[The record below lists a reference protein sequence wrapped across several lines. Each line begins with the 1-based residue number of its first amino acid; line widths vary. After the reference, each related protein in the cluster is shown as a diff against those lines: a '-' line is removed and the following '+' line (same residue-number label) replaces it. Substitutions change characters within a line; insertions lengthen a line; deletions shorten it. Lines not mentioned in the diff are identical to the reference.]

1 MEELFGVPTER
12 LMWILLAIFGA
23 ATLILGLSALRN
35 RVSFRM
41 AARNLP
47 RRSTQTILVVLG
59 LMLATML
66 FSASF
71 TTGDTLTNSLRVEA
85 LKNLG
90 QVDVQIQAKGSGAS
104 GPQQFGPTTSERA
117 KYFDAG
123 VADDVGERLSDKD
136 RVSGVAPAAIET
148 VPVTAKGSDLSEPS
162 TDVLGLDENR
172 MNGFDSLKTS
182 SGHPLNPSDLGKNE
196 VYLSAD
202 AAKGLD
208 VNKGDEV
215 EATFAQKV
223 DPNAAPNAP
232 PKASSKT
239 PSKTLS
245 KAPSKALSKA
255 ASKAPSAA
263 DSGAIPGAVP
273 VPQPSKLT
281 VAGIYKSGANPASST
296 SMVMPLERL
305 QERVGEEGK
314 INTVLITHKGPA
326 IDGAAGTEAT
336 IKTLKPLLEENDLKA
351 EPVKKDAIDQA
362 DSGGETFTSIFLL
375 FGQFSVAS
383 GVLLIFLIF
392 VMLAAERKHE
402 LGIARAVGMKRG
414 HLMRMFAFE
423 GALYALLA
431 SALGSVAGV
440 GVGWLMVR
448 VIGEAFAGSGFTIFF
463 DTRPQNVVIAFCL
476 GMVLTFAVVLI
487 SSWRVSRLNVVRA
500 IRDIPE
506 PDKKGRSFRGVL
518 LAIATPLAGA
528 GLVWQGLQADQTGLY
543 LLGISLIIV
552 GAALVA
558 RVLRVPE
565 RISFTLAGILLLGLW
580 LLPFDFAPSGMKEG
594 IDLFFISG
602 VMIVLAGVWV
612 IIYNSDILLGTVV
625 GLFGWLRGM
634 PPVLRAA
641 VSYPMQARF
650 RTGMTLAMFSLVVF
664 TIVTMSFIT
673 AAFGSIFEDTDRL
686 SGGFDVRADAGY
698 AAPISDMDKALKD
711 KKDINESDY
720 TAVGTLNGLSV
731 DAKQKDT
738 DRKPKTLFLQGVDG
752 GYTKNVGY
760 GFKSTVAKYDTSNE
774 VWTTL
779 RTEKNTAVISSDLA
793 PSRSSFNVGDAQPA
807 IKLSGFYG
815 EDKTLPK
822 NLYIKVEDPESG
834 ETRDLHV
841 IGVLEDTAFFAPGVT
856 TSRATVDDIAG
867 TPVPA
872 QSYQFR
878 LKEGIDPGTAAKDLE
893 KAFAENG
900 LQAVAIKKEI
910 EDGSTSQGLFNNLLM
925 GFMGLGLLVGIAA
938 LGVIAARS
946 VVERRQQ
953 IGMLRALGFQR
964 GQVRLAFLI
973 ESSFVALL
981 GIGLGVALGA
991 ALSVGIVDSF
1001 AEQISGI
1008 RYTVPWG
1015 TLGVIVGLAYLAS
1028 LLTTFLPARQASK
1041 VYPAEALRYE

>member
-1 MEELFGVPTER
+1 MDKLFGVPSEQ
-12 LMWILLAIFGA
+12 LMWALLAVFGA
-23 ATLILGLSALRN
+23 AVLILGLSALRN

-47 RRSTQTILVVLG
+47 RRRTQTILVVLG

-71 TTGDTLTNSLRVEA
+71 TTGDTLTNSLRVQA
-85 LKNLG
+85 LENLG
-90 QVDVQIQAKGSGAS
+90 QVDVQVQAKGSNAS
-104 GPQQFGPTTSERA
+104 GQQQFGPTNSERA
-117 KYFDAG
+117 NYFDAKL
-123 VADDVGERLSDKD
+123 ADDVRDRLSDED
-136 RVSGVAPAAIET
+136 RVSGVAQAAIET

-162 TDVLGLDENR
+162 TDVLGLDEGS
-172 MNGFDSLKTS
+172 MSGFDRLTAASGKTLK
-182 SGHPLNPSDLGKNE
+182 PSDLGKNE
-196 VYLSAD
+196 VYISSD

-208 VNKGDEV
+208 VRKGDEIQ
-215 EATFAQKV
+215 ATFVQKI
-223 DPNAAPNAP
+223 DPTAAPKAP
-232 PKASSKT
+232 PKAA
-239 PSKTLS
+239 L
-245 KAPSKALSKA
+245 KAS
-255 ASKAPSAA
+255 SKAPSAA
-263 DSGAIPGAVP
+263 GPGAVSGAVP

-281 VAGIYKSGANPASST
+281 VAGVYKSGANPASST
-296 SMVMPLERL
+296 SMVMPLQRL

-326 IDGAAGTEAT
+326 VEGAVGTDTTIDN
-336 IKTLKPLLEENDLKA
+336 LKPLLKENDLKA

-375 FGQFSVAS
+375 FGQFSVAA

-402 LGIARAVGMKRG
+402 LGIARAVGMRRG

-448 VIGEAFAGSGFTIFF
+448 VIGKAFAGSGFEISFATS
-463 DTRPQNVVIAFCL
+463 PQNVVIAFCL

-506 PDKKGRSFRGVL
+506 PDNKGRSVRGVL
-518 LAIATPLAGA
+518 LALATPLAGT
-528 GLVWQGLQADQTGLY
+528 GLVWQGLSAEQTGLY
-543 LLGISLIIV
+543 MLGLSLIIV

-565 RISFTLAGILLLGLW
+565 RISFTVAGVLLLGLW
-580 LLPFDFAPSGMKEG
+580 LLPYQFAPTGMTEG

-612 IIYNSDILLGTVV
+612 IIYNSDLLLGTVV
-625 GLFGWLRGM
+625 ALFGWLRGM

-641 VSYPMQARF
+641 VSYPMQSRF

-673 AAFGSIFEDTDRL
+673 AAFGSIFDDTHRL

-698 AAPISDMDKALKD
+698 AAPISDMNAALEDTKGID
-711 KKDINESDY
+711 DNDF
-720 TAVGTLNGLSV
+720 TAVGTLTGVSV
-731 DAKQKDT
+731 EAKQKGT
-738 DRKPKTLFLQGVDG
+738 DHKSKTLFLQGVDG

-760 GFKSTVAKYDTSNE
+760 AFKSTVPEYDTADE
-774 VWTTL
+774 VWSAL
-779 RTEKNTAVISSDLA
+779 RTERDTAVISSDLA
-793 PSRSSFNVGDAQPA
+793 PSRSNFEVGDAAPTL
-807 IKLSGFYG
+807 KLSGFYG
-815 EDKTLPK
+815 DDPTLPDD
-822 NLYIKVEDPESG
+822 LYIHVEDPESG
-834 ETRDLHV
+834 ETRNLRV

-856 TSRATVDDIAG
+856 SSRTTVGGIAG
-867 TPVPA
+867 SPVPA

-878 LKEGIDPGTAAKDLE
+878 LKKGVAPATAAKDLE

-900 LQAVAIKKEI
+900 LQAVAIEKEI

-1015 TLGVIVGLAYLAS
+1015 TLGVIVGLSYVAS
-1028 LLTTFLPARQASK
+1028 LLTTFLPARQASR

>member
-1 MEELFGVPTER
+1 VEELFGIPTQQ
-12 LMWILLAIFGA
+12 LVWILLAVFGA
-23 ATLILGLSALRN
+23 AALLLLLSAARN

-47 RRSTQTILVVLG
+47 RRRTQTILVVLG

-71 TTGDTLTNSLRVEA
+71 TTGDTLTNSLRVDA

-90 QVDVQIQAKGSGAS
+90 QVDVQVQAKGSEAS
-104 GPQQFGPTTSERA
+104 GQQQFGPTNSERA
-117 KYFDAG
+117 GYFDKKVAG
-123 VADDVGERLSDKD
+123 DVRDRLSGEN
-136 RVSGVAPAAIET
+136 RVAGVAPAAIET

-162 TDVLGLDENR
+162 TDVLGLDQEQ
-172 MNGFDSLKTS
+172 MDGFDTLKTS
-182 SGHPLNPSDLGKNE
+182 SGKTLDPSDLGKDE
-196 VYLSAD
+196 IYLSAD

-208 VNKGDEV
+208 VEKGDEI
-215 EATFAQKV
+215 EATFAQK
-223 DPNAAPNAP
+223 PEAIAAPNAP
-232 PKASSKT
+232 PA
-239 PSKTLS
+239 
-245 KAPSKALSKA
+245 ALA
-255 ASKAPSAA
+255 
-263 DSGAIPGAVP
+263 GALP
-273 VPQPSKLT
+273 VPQPSELR
-281 VAGIYKSGANPASST
+281 VADVYASGANPASST
-296 SMVMPLERL
+296 SMVMPLQRL
-305 QERVGEEGK
+305 QERVGEEGR
-314 INTVLITHKGPA
+314 INTVLITHQGPA
-326 IDGAAGTEAT
+326 IEGAAGTEAT
-336 IKTLKPLLEENDLKA
+336 IDELEPLLEDKDLEA
-351 EPVKKDAIDQA
+351 EPVKKDAIEQA
-362 DSGGETFTSIFLL
+362 DDGGETFTNIFLL
-375 FGQFSVAS
+375 FGQFSVAA

-392 VMLAAERKHE
+392 VMLATERKHE
-402 LGIARAVGMKRG
+402 LGIARAVGMRRA

-448 VIGEAFAGSGFTIFF
+448 VIGKAFAGSGFTISFA
-463 DTRPQNVVIAFCL
+463 TSPENVVIAFCL

-506 PDKKGRSFRGVL
+506 PDKKGRSVKGVL
-518 LAIATPLAGA
+518 LALATPLAGA
-528 GLVWQGLQADQTGLY
+528 GLVWQGLQVEQTGMYMLGLS
-543 LLGISLIIV
+543 LLIV
-552 GAALVA
+552 GAALIA

-565 RISFTLAGILLLGLW
+565 RISFTVAGILLLGLW
-580 LLPFDFAPSGMKEG
+580 LLPFSFAPSGMTEG

-612 IIYNSDILLGTVV
+612 IIYNSDLLLGAVV
-625 GLFGWLRGM
+625 VLFGWLRGM
-634 PPVLRAA
+634 PPVLKAA
-641 VSYPMQARF
+641 VSYPMQSRF

-664 TIVTMSFIT
+664 TIVTMSFIN
-673 AAFGSIFEDTDRL
+673 AAFSSIFEDTNRL

-698 AAPISDMDKALKD
+698 AVPISDMNEALKD
-711 KKDINESDY
+711 AKGLDEGDY
-720 TAVGTLNGLSV
+720 TAVGTVTGLSV
-731 DAKQKDT
+731 DAKQRDT

-760 GFKSTVAKYDTSNE
+760 GFKSTVPEYDTAGE
-774 VWTTL
+774 VWSAL

-793 PSRSSFNVGDAQPA
+793 PSRSDFDVGEGQPQ

-815 EDKTLPK
+815 EEATLPDD
-822 NLYIKVEDPESG
+822 LYIQVEDPQSG
-834 ETRDLHV
+834 RTRNLQV

-856 TSRATVDDIAG
+856 TSRTTIDELAG
-867 TPVPA
+867 SPVPA

-878 LKEGIDPGTAAKDLE
+878 LREGVDPGAAAKDLE
-893 KAFAENG
+893 KAFAQNG
-900 LQAVAIKKEI
+900 LQAVAIEQEI

-1008 RYTVPWG
+1008 RYTVPWS
-1015 TLGVIVGLAYLAS
+1015 TLGVIVSLAYVAS
-1028 LLTTFLPARQASK
+1028 LLTTFLPASQASR

>member
-1 MEELFGVPTER
+1 VEELFGVPAQQ
-12 LMWILLAIFGA
+12 LMWILLAVFGA
-23 ATLILGLSALRN
+23 GALILGLAALRN

-47 RRSTQTILVVLG
+47 RRRTQTILVVLG

-71 TTGDTLTNSLRVEA
+71 TTGDTLTNSLRVQSLE
-85 LKNLG
+85 NLG
-90 QVDVQIQAKGSGAS
+90 QVDVQVQADGSGAS
-104 GPQQFGPTTSERA
+104 GQQQFGDTSSERA
-117 KYFDAG
+117 SYFDAE
-123 VADDVGERLSDKD
+123 VAGEVRERLSDENH
-136 RVSGVAPAAIET
+136 VSGVAPAAIET
-148 VPVTAKGSDLSEPS
+148 VPVTARGSDLSEPS
-162 TDVLGLDENR
+162 TDVLGVDESS
-172 MNGFDSLKTS
+172 MKGFDRLTTS
-182 SGHPLNPSDLGKNE
+182 SGKKLDPTDLGKNE
-196 VYLSAD
+196 IYLSAD

-208 VNKGDEV
+208 VGEGDV
-215 EATFAQKV
+215 IEATFAQRSGAT
-223 DPNAAPNAP
+223 AAPNAP
-232 PKASSKT
+232 P
-239 PSKTLS
+239 
-245 KAPSKALSKA
+245 A
-255 ASKAPSAA
+255 AV
-263 DSGAIPGAVP
+263 PGALP
-273 VPQPSKLT
+273 VPRPSELT
-281 VAGIYKSGANPASST
+281 VAGVYESGANPASST
-296 SMVMPLERL
+296 SMVMPLQRL
-305 QERVGEEGK
+305 QERVGNEGE
-314 INTVLITHKGPA
+314 INAVLITHKGPA
-326 IDGAAGTEAT
+326 IEGAAGSGAT
-336 IKTLKPLLEENDLKA
+336 RDALRVLLEENDLEA
-351 EPVKKDAIDQA
+351 EPVKKEAIDQA
-362 DSGGETFTSIFLL
+362 DEGGETFTSIFLL
-375 FGQFSVAS
+375 FGQFSVGA

-402 LGIARAVGMKRG
+402 LGIARAVGMRRG

-448 VIGEAFAGSGFTIFF
+448 VIGKAFAGSGFEISFATS
-463 DTRPQNVVIAFCL
+463 PENVVIAFCL

-506 PDKKGRSFRGVL
+506 PDRKGRSVKGILFAL
-518 LAIATPLAGA
+518 TTPLAGA
-528 GLVWQGLQADQTGLY
+528 GLVWQGLQAEQMGLY
-543 LLGISLIIV
+543 MLGLSLIIV
-552 GAALVA
+552 GTALAA

-565 RISFTLAGILLLGLW
+565 RISFTVAGTLLLGLW
-580 LLPFDFAPSGMKEG
+580 LLPFSFAPSGMTEG

-602 VMIVLAGVWV
+602 VMIVLAGVWI
-612 IIYNSDILLGTVV
+612 IIYNSDLLLGAVV
-625 GLFGWLRGM
+625 ALFGWLRGM

-641 VSYPMQARF
+641 VSYPMHSRF

-698 AAPISDMDKALKD
+698 AAPIPDMNEALKD
-711 KKDINESDY
+711 KKSVHAADF
-720 TAVGTLNGLSV
+720 TAVGTLTGLSV

-738 DRKPKTLFLQGVDG
+738 SRKPQSLFLQGVDG
-752 GYTKNVGY
+752 GYTKNVHY
-760 GFKSTVAKYDTSNE
+760 GFKSTVAEYDTANE
-774 VWTTL
+774 VWTAL
-779 RTEKNTAVISSDLA
+779 RTEKDTAVISSDLA
-793 PSRSSFNVGDAQPA
+793 PSRSNFVGDEEPP

-815 EDKTLPK
+815 EDPKLP
-822 NLYIKVEDPESG
+822 NDLYIRVEDPQSG
-834 ETRDLHV
+834 RTRNLHV

-856 TSRATVDDIAG
+856 SSRATVDDLAG
-867 TPVPA
+867 SPLPA

-878 LKEGIDPGTAAKDLE
+878 LADGVSSEAVAKDLE
-893 KAFAENG
+893 KTFAQNG

-910 EDGSTSQGLFNNLLM
+910 EDGSASQGLFNNLLM

-1001 AEQISGI
+1001 EEQISGI
-1008 RYTVPWG
+1008 RYTVPWS
-1015 TLGVIVGLAYLAS
+1015 TLGVIVGLAYIAS
-1028 LLTTFLPARQASK
+1028 LLTTFLPASQASR

>member
-1 MEELFGVPTER
+1 VEELFGVPTQQ
-12 LMWILLAIFGA
+12 LLWILLAVFGA
-23 ATLILGLSALRN
+23 AALILGLSALRN

-47 RRSTQTILVVLG
+47 RRRTQTILVVLG

-71 TTGDTLTNSLRVEA
+71 TTGDTLTNSLRLQSLE
-85 LKNLG
+85 NLG
-90 QVDVQIQAKGSGAS
+90 QVDVQVQADGA
-104 GPQQFGPTTSERA
+104 GATGQQEFGETTSERA
-117 KYFDAG
+117 GYFDAK
-123 VADDVGERLSDKD
+123 VADKVRDRLSDENH
-136 RVSGVAPAAIET
+136 VAGVAPAAIET
-148 VPVTAKGSDLSEPS
+148 VSVTARGSDLSEPS
-162 TDVLGLDENR
+162 TDVLGLDQER
-172 MNGFDSLKTS
+172 MKGFDTLTTS
-182 SGHPLNPSDLGKNE
+182 SGNELDLADLGKDE
-196 VYLSAD
+196 IYLSAD
-202 AAKGLD
+202 AAEGLD
-208 VNKGDEV
+208 VGNGDV
-215 EATFAQKV
+215 IEATFAQK
-223 DPNAAPNAP
+223 PGATAAPNAP
-232 PKASSKT
+232 Q
-239 PSKTLS
+239 
-245 KAPSKALSKA
+245 
-255 ASKAPSAA
+255 
-263 DSGAIPGAVP
+263 IPGAVP
-273 VPQPSKLT
+273 VPQPSELT
-281 VAGIYKSGANPASST
+281 VAGVYESGANPASST
-296 SMVMPLERL
+296 SMVMPLQRL
-305 QERVGEEGK
+305 QERVGEEGR
-314 INTVLITHKGPA
+314 INAVLITHKGPA
-326 IDGAAGTEAT
+326 IEGATGTADTKEA
-336 IKTLKPLLEENDLKA
+336 LRPFLEENDLQA
-351 EPVKKDAIDQA
+351 EPVKKEAIDQA
-362 DSGGETFTSIFLL
+362 DQGGETFTSIFLL
-375 FGQFSVAS
+375 FGQFSVGA

-402 LGIARAVGMKRG
+402 LGIARAVGMRRG

-448 VIGEAFAGSGFTIFF
+448 VIGKAFAGSGFEISFATS
-463 DTRPQNVVIAFCL
+463 PENVLIAFCL

-500 IRDIPE
+500 MRDIPE
-506 PDKKGRSFRGVL
+506 PDRKGRSVKGVL
-518 LAIATPLAGA
+518 LALATPLTGA
-528 GLVWQGLQADQTGLY
+528 GLLWQGLQAEQMGLY
-543 LLGISLIIV
+543 MLGLSLIIV

-565 RISFTLAGILLLGLW
+565 RISFTLAGVLLLGLW
-580 LLPFDFAPSGMKEG
+580 LLPFSFAPSGMTEG

-602 VMIVLAGVWV
+602 VMIVLAGVWI
-612 IIYNSDILLGTVV
+612 IIYNSDLLLGAVV

-641 VSYPMQARF
+641 VSYPMQNRF

-698 AAPISDMDKALKD
+698 AAPIPDMNEALKG
-711 KKDINESDY
+711 KKRVNADDF
-720 TAVGTLNGLSV
+720 TAVGTLTGLSV
-731 DAKQKDT
+731 HAKQKDT
-738 DRKPKTLFLQGVDG
+738 SRKPQSLFLQGVDG

-760 GFKSTVAKYDTSNE
+760 GFKSTVAEYNAADE
-774 VWTTL
+774 VWTAL
-779 RTEKNTAVISSDLA
+779 RTEKDTAVISSDLA
-793 PSRSSFNVGDAQPA
+793 PSRSNFVGDVEPQL
-807 IKLSGFYG
+807 KLSGFYS
-815 EDKTLPK
+815 EDPTLPDD
-822 NLYIKVEDPESG
+822 LYIQVEDPQTG
-834 ETRDLHV
+834 RTRSLHV

-856 TSRATVDDIAG
+856 TSRATVYDLAG
-867 TPVPA
+867 SPLAA
-872 QSYQFR
+872 QSYQFK
-878 LKEGIDPGTAAKDLE
+878 LADGMDPVAVAKDLE
-893 KAFAENG
+893 KAFAQNG
-900 LQAVAIKKEI
+900 LQAVAIENEI
-910 EDGSTSQGLFNNLLM
+910 EEGSVTQGLFNNLLM

-1001 AEQISGI
+1001 AEQVSGI
-1008 RYTVPWG
+1008 RYTVPWS
-1015 TLGVIVGLAYLAS
+1015 TLGVIVGLAYFAS
-1028 LLTTFLPARQASK
+1028 LLTTLLPASQASR

>member
-1 MEELFGVPTER
+1 MEELFGVPTQQ
-12 LMWILLAIFGA
+12 LMWVLLAVFGA
-23 ATLILGLSALRN
+23 AALILGLSALRN

-47 RRSTQTILVVLG
+47 RRRAQTILVVLG

-71 TTGDTLTNSLRVEA
+71 TTGDTLANSLRVQA
-85 LKNLG
+85 LENLG
-90 QVDVQIQAKGSGAS
+90 QVDVQVQADGSGAS
-104 GPQQFGPTTSERA
+104 GQQQFGQTSSERA
-117 KYFDAG
+117 SYFDARI
-123 VADDVGERLSDKD
+123 AGEVRGRLSDED
-136 RVSGVAPAAIET
+136 RVAGVAPAASET

-162 TDVLGLDENR
+162 TDVLGVDESS
-172 MNGFDSLKTS
+172 MEGFDRLTTTSGTLLK
-182 SGHPLNPSDLGKNE
+182 PSDLGKDE
-196 VYLSAD
+196 VYLSAE

-208 VNKGDEV
+208 VGNGDEIQ
-215 EATFAQKV
+215 ATFAQK
-223 DPNAAPNAP
+223 PSTTAAPNAP
-232 PKASSKT
+232 PTAT
-239 PSKTLS
+239 V
-245 KAPSKALSKA
+245 A
-255 ASKAPSAA
+255 
-263 DSGAIPGAVP
+263 GAVP
-273 VPQPSKLT
+273 VPRPSELT
-281 VAGIYKSGANPASST
+281 VAGVYESGANPASST
-296 SMVMPLERL
+296 SMVMPLQRL
-305 QERVGEEGK
+305 QERVGEEDR

-326 IDGAAGTEAT
+326 VEGAAGTDAT
-336 IKTLKPLLEENDLKA
+336 ISTLEPLLEENDLKA

-362 DSGGETFTSIFLL
+362 DEGGETFTSIFLL
-375 FGQFSVAS
+375 FGQFSVAA

-402 LGIARAVGMKRG
+402 LGIARAVGMRRG

-431 SALGSVAGV
+431 STLGSVAGV

-448 VIGEAFAGSGFTIFF
+448 VIGKAFAGSGFEISFATS
-463 DTRPQNVVIAFCL
+463 PENVVIAFCL

-487 SSWRVSRLNVVRA
+487 SSWRVSCLNVVRA

-506 PDKKGRSFRGVL
+506 PDNKGRSVKGIF
-518 LAIATPLAGA
+518 LALATPLAGA
-528 GLVWQGLQADQTGLY
+528 GLVWQGLQAEQMGLY
-543 LLGISLIIV
+543 MLGLSLLIV

-565 RISFTLAGILLLGLW
+565 RISFTVAGMLLLGLW
-580 LLPFDFAPSGMKEG
+580 LLPVSFAPSGMTEG

-612 IIYNSDILLGTVV
+612 IIYNSDLLLGTVV
-625 GLFGWLRGM
+625 ALFGWLRGM

-641 VSYPMQARF
+641 VSYPLQSRF

-664 TIVTMSFIT
+664 TIVTMSFIN
-673 AAFGSIFEDTDRL
+673 AAFSSIFDDTDRL
-686 SGGFDVRADAGY
+686 SGGFDVRANAGY
-698 AAPISDMDKALKD
+698 AAPIPDMNEGLKD
-711 KKDINESDY
+711 TKGIDESDF
-720 TAVGTLNGLSV
+720 TAVGTLTGISV
-731 DAKQKDT
+731 DAKQERT
-738 DRKPKTLFLQGVDG
+738 DRRPETLFLQGVDG

-760 GFKSTVAKYDTSNE
+760 GFKSTVPEYDTADE
-774 VWTTL
+774 VWTAL

-793 PSRSSFNVGDAQPA
+793 PSRSNFEVGDGAPA
-807 IKLSGFYG
+807 IRLSGFYG
-815 EDKTLPK
+815 DDPTLPDD
-822 NLYIKVEDPESG
+822 LYVQVEHPQSG
-834 ETRDLHV
+834 QTRSLRV
-841 IGVLEDTAFFAPGVT
+841 IGVLEDTAFFAPSVT
-856 TSRATVDDIAG
+856 SSWATVDHIAG
-867 TPVPA
+867 SPVPV
-872 QSYQFR
+872 QSYEFR
-878 LKEGIDPGTAAKDLE
+878 LRDGVDSGAAAKDLE
-893 KAFAENG
+893 KAFAQNG
-900 LQAVAIKKEI
+900 LQAVAIKQEI
-910 EDGSTSQGLFNNLLM
+910 EDGSASQGLFNNLLM

-1015 TLGVIVGLAYLAS
+1015 TLGVIVGLSYVAA
-1028 LLTTFLPARQASK
+1028 LLTTFLPARQASR

>member
-1 MEELFGVPTER
+1 MEELFGIPTER
-12 LMWILLAIFGA
+12 LMWVLLAVFGA
-23 ATLILGLSALRN
+23 AALILVLSALRN

-47 RRSTQTILVVLG
+47 RRRTQTILVVLG

-71 TTGDTLTNSLRVEA
+71 TTGDTLTNSLRVES

-90 QVDVQIQAKGSGAS
+90 QVDVQVQAKGSGSS
-104 GPQQFGPTTSERA
+104 GQQQFGQSTSERA
-117 KYFDAG
+117 NYFDAKL
-123 VADDVGERLSDKD
+123 ANDVRDRLSDEGS
-136 RVSGVAPAAIET
+136 VSGVAPAAIET
-148 VPVTAKGSDLSEPS
+148 VPVTARGSDLSEPS

-172 MNGFDSLKTS
+172 MNSFDTLKTA
-182 SGHPLNPSDLGKNE
+182 SGKTLNPSELGKNE
-196 VYLSAD
+196 IYLSAD

-208 VNKGDEV
+208 VGKGDEI

-223 DPNAAPNAP
+223 DPTAAPNAP
-232 PKASSKT
+232 PKASSK
-239 PSKTLS
+239 
-245 KAPSKALSKA
+245 AALKVP
-255 ASKAPSAA
+255 SKAPSAA
-263 DSGAIPGAVP
+263 DPGAVGGAVP

-281 VAGIYKSGANPASST
+281 VAGVYESGANPASST
-296 SMVMPLERL
+296 SMVMPLRRL
-305 QERVGEEGK
+305 QDRVGEEDR

-326 IDGAAGTEAT
+326 VEGAAGTDTT
-336 IKTLKPLLEENDLKA
+336 IGNLKPLLKDNDLKA

-375 FGQFSVAS
+375 FGQFSVAA

-423 GALYALLA
+423 GALYAVIA
-431 SALGSVAGV
+431 SALGSLAGV

-448 VIGEAFAGSGFTIFF
+448 VIGKAFAGSSFTIYFA
-463 DTRPQNVVIAFCL
+463 TSPQNVVIAFCL

-506 PDKKGRSFRGVL
+506 PDKKGRSVRSVL
-518 LAIATPLAGA
+518 LAIATPVAGA
-528 GLVWQGLQADQTGLY
+528 GLVWQGLQVEQTGLY
-543 LLGISLIIV
+543 MLGLSLIIV

-565 RISFTLAGILLLGLW
+565 RISFTVAGILLLGLW
-580 LLPFDFAPSGMKEG
+580 LLPYSFAPSGMTEG

-602 VMIVLAGVWV
+602 VMVVLAGVWV
-612 IIYNSDILLGTVV
+612 IIYNSDLLLGAVV
-625 GLFGWLRGM
+625 VLFGWLRGM

-641 VSYPMQARF
+641 VSYPMQSRF

-664 TIVTMSFIT
+664 TIVTMSFIN
-673 AAFGSIFEDTDRL
+673 AAFSSIFDDTDRL

-698 AAPISDMDKALKD
+698 AAPVTDMNEALKD
-711 KKDINESDY
+711 KKGIDESDY
-720 TAVGTLNGLSV
+720 TAVGALSGLSAE
-731 DAKQKDT
+731 AKQKDT

-760 GFKSTVAKYDTSNE
+760 GFKSTTAKYDTSGE
-774 VWTTL
+774 VWTAL

-793 PSRSSFNVGDAQPA
+793 PTRSNFDVGDGAPS

-815 EDKTLPK
+815 DDPTLPDD
-822 NLYIKVEDPESG
+822 LYIRVEDPESG
-834 ETRDLHV
+834 ETRNLHV

-856 TSRATVDDIAG
+856 TSQATVDSLAG
-867 TPVPA
+867 ASVPA

-878 LKEGIDPGTAAKDLE
+878 LKDGVDPGTAAKDLE
-893 KAFAENG
+893 KAFTENG

-1015 TLGVIVGLAYLAS
+1015 TLGVIVGLAYVAS
-1028 LLTTFLPARQASK
+1028 LLTTFLPGRQASK

>member
-1 MEELFGVPTER
+1 VSKVEELFGVPTQQ
-12 LMWILLAIFGA
+12 LVWILLAVFGA
-23 ATLILGLSALRN
+23 AALLLGLSALRN

-47 RRSTQTILVVLG
+47 RRRTQTILVVLG

-85 LKNLG
+85 LENLG
-90 QVDVQIQAKGSGAS
+90 QVDVQVQAKGSGTS
-104 GPQQFGPTTSERA
+104 GQQQFGQTTSERA
-117 KYFDAG
+117 GYFDAK
-123 VADDVGERLSDKD
+123 VADEVRDRLSDED
-136 RVSGVAPAAIET
+136 RVAGVAPAAIET
-148 VPVTAKGSDLSEPS
+148 VPVTAKGSDFSEPS
-162 TDVLGLDENR
+162 TDVLGMDESS
-172 MNGFDSLKTS
+172 MDGFDKITTS
-182 SGHPLNPSDLGKNE
+182 SGKKLEPTDLGKE
-196 VYLSAD
+196 EIYLSAD

-208 VNKGDEV
+208 VGKGDEI
-215 EATFAQKV
+215 EATFAQK
-223 DPNAAPNAP
+223 PGTTAAPNAP
-232 PKASSKT
+232 PTSAS
-239 PSKTLS
+239 
-245 KAPSKALSKA
+245 
-255 ASKAPSAA
+255 
-263 DSGAIPGAVP
+263 IPGAAP
-273 VPQPSKLT
+273 VPQPSELK
-281 VAGIYKSGANPASST
+281 VAGVYESGANPASST
-296 SMVMPLERL
+296 SMVMPLQRL
-305 QERVGEEGK
+305 QERVGEK
-314 INTVLITHKGPA
+314 DRINAVLITHKGPA
-326 IDGAAGTEAT
+326 IEGAAGTDAT
-336 IKTLKPLLEENDLKA
+336 IDSLRPLLEDKDLEA

-362 DSGGETFTSIFLL
+362 DDDGETFTSIFLL
-375 FGQFSVAS
+375 FGQFSVAA

-402 LGIARAVGMKRG
+402 LGIARAVGMRRG

-448 VIGEAFAGSGFTIFF
+448 VIGKAFAGSGFTIRFA
-463 DTRPQNVVIAFCL
+463 TSPENIVIAFCL

-506 PDKKGRSFRGVL
+506 PDKMGRSVKGVL
-518 LAIATPLAGA
+518 LALATPLVGA
-528 GLVWQGLQADQTGLY
+528 GLVWQGLRVEQTGIYMLGLS
-543 LLGISLIIV
+543 LLIV

-558 RVLRVPE
+558 RVLRVPD
-565 RISFTLAGILLLGLW
+565 RISFTVAGILLLGLW
-580 LLPFDFAPSGMKEG
+580 LLPFSFAPSGMTEG

-612 IIYNSDILLGTVV
+612 IIYNSDLLLGAVV
-625 GLFGWLRGM
+625 ALFGWLRGM

-641 VSYPMQARF
+641 VSYPMQSRF

-698 AAPISDMDKALKD
+698 AAPIRDMDEALKNAKGID
-711 KKDINESDY
+711 EDDF
-720 TAVGTLNGLSV
+720 TAVGTVTGLSV
-731 DAKQKDT
+731 DAKQKGT
-738 DRKPKTLFLQGVDG
+738 DRKPKSLFLQGVDG

-760 GFKSTVAKYDTSNE
+760 GFKSTVPEYDTADE
-774 VWTTL
+774 VWSAL
-779 RTEKNTAVISSDLA
+779 RTEKDTAVISSDLA
-793 PSRSSFNVGDAQPA
+793 PSRSNFDVGEPEPA

-815 EDKTLPK
+815 EDATLPDD
-822 NLYIKVEDPESG
+822 LYIQVEDPQSG
-834 ETRDLHV
+834 KTRNLHV
-841 IGVLEDTAFFAPGVT
+841 IGVLEDTAFFAPGVMS
-856 TSRATVDDIAG
+856 SRATVDDLAG
-867 TPVPA
+867 SPLSA
-872 QSYQFR
+872 QSYQFS
-878 LKEGIDPGTAAKDLE
+878 LKDGVDPKMAAKDLE
-893 KAFAENG
+893 KAFSQNG
-900 LQAVAIKKEI
+900 LQAVAIEKEI

-1008 RYTVPWG
+1008 RYTVPWS
-1015 TLGVIVGLAYLAS
+1015 TLGVVVGLAYVAS
-1028 LLTTFLPARQASK
+1028 LLTTFLPAGQASK

>member
-1 MEELFGVPTER
+1 MEELFGVPTDR
-12 LMWILLAIFGA
+12 LMWVLLAVFGA
-23 ATLILGLSALRN
+23 AALLLGLSALRN

-47 RRSTQTILVVLG
+47 RRRTQTILVVLG

-85 LKNLG
+85 LENLG
-90 QVDVQIQAKGSGAS
+90 QVDVQVQAKGSGSS
-104 GPQQFGPTTSERA
+104 GQQFGPTTTERA
-117 KYFDAG
+117 NYFDAG
-123 VADDVGERLSDKD
+123 VADDVRNKLSDGER
-136 RVSGVAPAAIET
+136 VAGVAPAAIET
-148 VPVTAKGSDLSEPS
+148 VPATAKGSDLSEPS

-172 MNGFDSLKTS
+172 MSGFDSLKTA
-182 SGHPLNPSDLGKNE
+182 SGKTLDVSDLGKNE

-208 VNKGDEV
+208 VEKGDEIA
-215 EATFAQKV
+215 ATFAQKV
-223 DPNAAPNAP
+223 DPTAFPNAP
-232 PKASSKT
+232 PNTPPNARPKPSSD
-239 PSKTLS
+239 
-245 KAPSKALSKA
+245 
-255 ASKAPSAA
+255 APSAA
-263 DSGAIPGAVP
+263 GTRGIPVAP
-273 VPQPSKLT
+273 IVPQPSKLT
-281 VAGIYKSGANPASST
+281 VAGIYESGANPASST

-305 QERVGEEGK
+305 QERVGEEGQ

-326 IDGAAGTEAT
+326 IDGASGTDAT
-336 IKTLKPLLEENDLKA
+336 VDTLGPLLKENDLEA

-375 FGQFSVAS
+375 FGQFSVAA

-402 LGIARAVGMKRG
+402 LGIARAVGMRRG

-448 VIGEAFAGSGFTIFF
+448 VIGEAFAGSGFTISFA
-463 DTRPQNVVIAFCL
+463 TSPQNVVIAFCL

-506 PDKKGRSFRGVL
+506 PDRRGRSVKGVL
-518 LAIATPLAGA
+518 LAIATPIVGA
-528 GLVWQGLQADQTGLY
+528 GLVWQGLQAEQTGLY
-543 LLGISLIIV
+543 MLGLSLAIV
-552 GAALVA
+552 GAALIA

-565 RISFTLAGILLLGLW
+565 RISFTVAGILLLGLW
-580 LLPFDFAPSGMKEG
+580 LLPYDFAPSGMKEG

-612 IIYNSDILLGTVV
+612 IIYNSDLLLGTVV
-625 GLFGWLRGM
+625 ALFGWLRGM

-698 AAPISDMDKALKD
+698 AAPISDMNKALKD
-711 KKDINESDY
+711 KKGIDEGDY
-720 TAVGTLNGLSV
+720 TAVGTINGVSV

-738 DRKPKTLFLQGVDG
+738 DRKPKAIFLQGVDN
-752 GYTKNVGY
+752 GYSENVGY
-760 GFKSTVAKYDTSNE
+760 GFKSTAPGYDTPGE
-774 VWTTL
+774 VWTAL

-793 PSRSSFNVGDAQPA
+793 PSRSNFTVGDARPQ

-815 EDKTLPK
+815 EDETLPK
-822 NLYIKVEDPESG
+822 DLYIKVEDPESG
-834 ETRDLHV
+834 ETRNLHV

-856 TSRATVDDIAG
+856 ASRATVNSLAG
-867 TPVPA
+867 SPVPA
-872 QSYQFR
+872 QSYQLR
-878 LKEGIDPGTAAKDLE
+878 LADGVDPGSAAKDLE
-893 KAFAENG
+893 KAFVENG
-900 LQAVAIKKEI
+900 LQAVAIEKEI

-1008 RYTVPWG
+1008 SYTVPWG

>member
-1 MEELFGVPTER
+1 MEELFGVPTQQ
-12 LMWILLAIFGA
+12 LMWYLLAVTGA
-23 ATLILGLSALRN
+23 GALILALSALRN

-71 TTGDTLTNSLRVEA
+71 TTGDTLTNSLRVES

-90 QVDVQIQAKGSGAS
+90 QVDVQVQAKGSATS
-104 GPQQFGPTTSERA
+104 GQQFGPTNSERA
-117 KYFDAG
+117 NYFDAK
-123 VADDVGERLSDKD
+123 VADDVRDRLSDEN

-162 TDVLGLDENR
+162 TDVLGVDESS
-172 MNGFDSLKTS
+172 MNGFDSLKTA
-182 SGHPLNPSDLGKNE
+182 SGKTLNPSDLGKNGI
-196 VYLSAD
+196 YLSAD
-202 AAKGLD
+202 AANGLD
-208 VNKGDEV
+208 VGKGDEIK
-215 EATFAQKV
+215 APFAQTL
-223 DPNAAPNAP
+223 DPNALPNAP
-232 PKASSKT
+232 PNASSK
-239 PSKTLS
+239 
-245 KAPSKALSKA
+245 APPDA
-255 ASKAPSAA
+255 AAVA
-263 DSGAIPGAVP
+263 GAVP
-273 VPQPSKLT
+273 VPQPSDLT
-281 VAGIYKSGANPASST
+281 VAGVYESGANPASPT

-305 QERVGEEGK
+305 QERVGEEDN

-326 IDGAAGTEAT
+326 IEGAAGTDAT
-336 IKTLKPLLEENDLKA
+336 IDTLQPLLKENDLKA

-375 FGQFSVAS
+375 FGQFSVAA

-423 GALYALLA
+423 GALYAVIA

-448 VIGEAFAGSGFTIFF
+448 VIGKAFAGSGFTIYFA
-463 DTRPQNVVIAFCL
+463 TSPQNIVIAFCL

-506 PDKKGRSFRGVL
+506 PDKKGRSVKGVL
-518 LAIATPLAGA
+518 LAFATPLAGA
-528 GLVWQGLQADQTGLY
+528 GLVWQGLQAEQTGLY
-543 LLGISLIIV
+543 MLGLSLIIV

-565 RISFTLAGILLLGLW
+565 RISFTVAGALLLGLW
-580 LLPFDFAPSGMKEG
+580 LLPYSFGPSGMTEG

-602 VMIVLAGVWV
+602 VMIVLAGVWI
-612 IIYNSDILLGTVV
+612 IIYNSDLLLGAVV
-625 GLFGWLRGM
+625 VLFGWMRGM

-641 VSYPMQARF
+641 VSYPMQSRF

-664 TIVTMSFIT
+664 TIVTMSFIN
-673 AAFGSIFEDTDRL
+673 AAFSSIFDDTDRL

-698 AAPISDMDKALKD
+698 TAPISDMNEALKD
-711 KKDINESDY
+711 KKGVDESDY
-720 TAVGTLNGLSV
+720 TAVGSLNGLSV

-738 DRKPKTLFLQGVDG
+738 DRKPKTLFLQGVDD
-752 GYTKNVGY
+752 GYIRNVGY
-760 GFKSTVAKYDTSNE
+760 GFKSTAPEYDASNE
-774 VWTTL
+774 VWTAL

-793 PSRSSFNVGDAQPA
+793 PSRSNFEVGDGAPQ

-815 EDKTLPK
+815 DDPTLPDD
-822 NLYIKVEDPESG
+822 LYIQVEDPESG
-834 ETRDLHV
+834 ETRNLRV

-856 TSRATVDDIAG
+856 ASRTTVNDIAG

-878 LKEGIDPGTAAKDLE
+878 LKDGVDPGTAARDLE

-900 LQAVAIKKEI
+900 LQAVAIEKEI
-910 EDGSTSQGLFNNLLM
+910 EDGSTSQALFNNLLM

-1008 RYTVPWG
+1008 RYTVPWS
-1015 TLGVIVGLAYLAS
+1015 TLGVIVGLAYIAS